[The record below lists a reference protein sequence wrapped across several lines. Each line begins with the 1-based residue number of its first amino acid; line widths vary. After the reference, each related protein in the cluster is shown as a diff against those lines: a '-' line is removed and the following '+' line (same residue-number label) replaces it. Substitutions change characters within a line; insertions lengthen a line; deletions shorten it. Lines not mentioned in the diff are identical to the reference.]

1 MAARNFQDEALV
13 AAIFETH
20 QIAATNLQSA
30 PVTPMGGRST
40 SDLTDLQDETRSLNT
55 SFTETAAELAE
66 DGAIASAIPDEKKKI
81 YGSTQKNLIVD
92 ARPRLNALANSIS
105 KGAGSE
111 DMRNYQPAVRIYLGI
126 DNIHKMRSSLKMVT
140 DTLKNSDTNSATL
153 PLNRKEL
160 AESRWLEHIA
170 LVLEGAREIADRVG
184 IRHSHVLIHCSDGW
198 DRTSQLSALAQLCL
212 DPYYRTLEGFMVL
225 VEKDWVSFGHMFR
238 HRSGHLNSEKWFEI
252 ENERVAAKP
261 VDFNAATNGN
271 GNAFQNAIS
280 SARGFLTPK
289 NDHSD
294 PEGVDAPPPSSK
306 HAKED
311 PFATKTGEI
320 SPIFHQFL
328 DATWQLLNQHPTR
341 FEFNERFL
349 KRLLYHLYSCNYG
362 TFLWN
367 SEKEMVDYQAKKKTR
382 SVWDFFLAQRQNWRN
397 PKYDPEI
404 DDRNPHKE
412 RLIFPEKEKI
422 RWWASAFNRSDAD
435 MNGIGPGPVLSEAE
449 IQQPAIVAVESAD
462 KTITVGADT
471 TASSSSTGSP
481 TGEGLI
487 GTATALPERPST
499 SVIAAK
505 QIGESASVPTAGE
518 EQYEDS
524 ASAPANALFS
534 EPEVDGDPLGAGTH
548 FGANV
553 NEGTWTDVRR
563 SKQANGFPKGLGGKR
578 SNGGSRTSKEKDD
591 LGTEM
596 H

>member
-1 MAARNFQDEALV
+1 M

-20 QIAATNLQSA
+20 HIGVTTFQSA

-40 SDLTDLQDETRSLNT
+40 SDLTDTQDDTRSLNT
-55 SFTETAAELAE
+55 SLEAELAE
-66 DGAIASAIPDEKKKI
+66 DEAIASAIPDQKRKV
-81 YGSTQKNLIVD
+81 YGSTQVNMIVD
-92 ARPRLNALANSIS
+92 ARPRLNAIANSIA

-111 DMRNYQPAVRIYLGI
+111 DMRWYSPAVRIYLGI
-126 DNIHKMRSSLKMVT
+126 DNIHTMRKSLKAVT
-140 DTLKNSDTNSATL
+140 DTLKNSDTNNSSL

-160 AESRWLEHIA
+160 AESKWLEHIA
-170 LVLEGAREIADRVG
+170 LVLDGASKIAEQVA
-184 IRHSHVLIHCSDGW
+184 IQHSHVMIHCSDGW

-212 DPYYRTLEGFMVL
+212 DPYYRTLDGFIVL

-261 VDFNAATNGN
+261 VDFTSSTGSN

-289 NDHSD
+289 NDNSD

-367 SEKEMVDYQAKKKTR
+367 SEKERFDSQAKQKTR
-382 SVWDFFLAQRQNWRN
+382 SVWDFFLAQRQNWLN

-404 DDRNPHKE
+404 DDRSPNKA
-412 RLIFPEKEKI
+412 RVIFPEKQKV
-422 RWWASAFNRSDAD
+422 RWWASVFNRPDAD
-435 MNGIGPGPVLSEAE
+435 MNGVGPGPVLSEAE
-449 IQQPAIVAVESAD
+449 IEQPAIVAAESAD
-462 KTITVGADT
+462 RTVTVDT
-471 TASSSSTGSP
+471 EPTALPNNTRSSTADGMN
-481 TGEGLI
+481 
-487 GTATALPERPST
+487 GTTTDLPERPSMSSAAAEQIEENASIPT
-499 SVIAAK
+499 IAD
-505 QIGESASVPTAGE
+505 
-518 EQYEDS
+518 EQDEDS
-524 ASAPANALFS
+524 ASAPALS
-534 EPEVDGDPLGAGTH
+534 LPMEPDADGDPLGAGTH
-548 FGANV
+548 FGASV
-553 NEGTWTDVRR
+553 NEGTRTDVRR
-563 SKQANGFPKGLGGKR
+563 SKLTNGLSRGLGGKR
-578 SNGGSRTSKEKDD
+578 VNGGSGSRTSKENED